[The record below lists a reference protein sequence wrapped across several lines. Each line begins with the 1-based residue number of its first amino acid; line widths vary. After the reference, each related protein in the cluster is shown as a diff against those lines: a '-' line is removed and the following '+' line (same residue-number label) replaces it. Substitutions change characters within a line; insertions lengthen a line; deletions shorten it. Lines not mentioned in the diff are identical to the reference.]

1 MDSRDK
7 GTGGERRV
15 RQRARRQGRTMAP
28 TLTDVARLA
37 DVSTA
42 TVSRVLNNSGQVS
55 EDRKRAVEEAIE
67 ALGYVPNSAARSLVS
82 QRYNTIGAI
91 VPTLENATFA
101 RLVEAFQKRVSA
113 SGAAMMVASSAYD
126 PEVELKH
133 GRKLLE
139 SGVDGIMLI
148 GSVHNPKLDQL
159 LREHGVAV
167 VSCLVLDQERDTASV
182 GFDNATAAAMAA
194 DYLMDLGHRRIGL
207 IAGMIR
213 MNDRAEQRV
222 RGIQAAL
229 QRRGV
234 PFAAEYLLERP
245 YRIEEGGVGFQYL
258 MGLDLPPTAIICGN
272 DVLAFGALI
281 QARRSGLDVPGDVSI
296 IGFDDQAFA
305 AHLTPS
311 LTTLHVPAEEI
322 GIQAADYIL
331 TTVAGGTAPH
341 IVPVAVNLV
350 VRQSTGRP
358 KPPQGQ

>member
-1 MDSRDK
+1 M
-7 GTGGERRV
+7 GIGGART
-15 RQRARRQGRTMAP
+15 RQRAPRLGRVNAP
-28 TLTDVARLA
+28 TLTDVAEKA
-37 DVSTA
+37 NVSTA
-42 TVSRVLNNSGQVS
+42 TVSRVLNKTGQVRD
-55 EDRKRAVEEAIE
+55 DRRRAVEEAIE
-67 ALGYVPNSAARSLVS
+67 ALGYVPNSAARRLVS

-113 SGAAMMVASSAYD
+113 SGNAMMVASSSYD

-159 LREHGVAV
+159 LRDHRVAV
-167 VSCLVLDQERDTASV
+167 VSCLVLDPDRETACV
-182 GFDNATAAAMAA
+182 GFDNATAAATAA
-194 DYLMDLGHRRIGL
+194 DYLMDLGHTRIGL

-245 YRIEEGGVGFQYL
+245 YRIEEGAVAFQYL
-258 MGLDLPPTAIICGN
+258 MGLDVPPTAIICGN

-281 QARRSGLDVPGDVSI
+281 QARRSGLDIPGDVSI

-305 AHLTPS
+305 AHLSPP

-322 GIQAADYIL
+322 GTQAADYIL
-331 TTVAGGTAPH
+331 TTVAGGAAPR
-341 IVPVAVNLV
+341 IVPVDVNLV
-350 VRQSTGRP
+350 VRKSTGPP
-358 KPPQGQ
+358 KAPHRR